1 MEDSIP
7 QPPSDREAVEYACS
21 VLASNGVR
29 DVNPEIFRRASL
41 GREDVC
47 AKLWKALHDVIVV
60 VVLNLSPHQHPGNLL
75 NADELG
81 QRIDLAWKRLMEKV
95 GEEFKFGTVVSF
107 VLNKLLSF
115 GCPAIFVRDLHKN
128 QNTDSRSL
136 LLALCYTVAK
146 FSLLE
151 KHAERLADRGGC
163 AVQTE
168 TPTSKERP
176 GDAQRSSIDA
186 ATRRKVPYLMRRTM
200 PGKPSGDALD
210 ASVLGAKEAV
220 FHHAPASALLH
231 MYMGKKSELKWNMSN
246 LKNAHIRYAR
256 AVEKYEAI
264 AERKMTIEDPVLD
277 LTTPLS
283 YGLYINGR
291 LHKNPMRVERI
302 AKSLL
307 LDLKDA
313 NYAMSCACVFWEWV
327 NKIVFTNCA
336 DTVLQQCKDRIL
348 SKEKDRWTDG
358 AIMTGRG
365 SVSNGGQG
373 TRTLRVAFVLN
384 RAIQYIEEHLG
395 HDVHYC

>member
-7 QPPSDREAVEYACS
+7 ELPSDREAVEYACS

-47 AKLWKALHDVIVV
+47 AKLWKALHDLIVV
-60 VVLNLSPHQHPGNLL
+60 VVLDLSPQQHPDNASK
-75 NADELG
+75 ADELG

-95 GEEFKFGTVVSF
+95 GGKFKFGTVVSF
-107 VLNKLLSF
+107 VLNKLLLF
-115 GCPAIFVRDLHKN
+115 GCPAIFIRDLFKN

-136 LLALCYTVAK
+136 LLALCYTLAK

-151 KHAERLADRGGC
+151 NHAERLADRGGFD
-163 AVQTE
+163 VQTE
-168 TPTSKERP
+168 PSTSKERA
-176 GDAQRSSIDA
+176 GDAQRSSVDT
-186 ATRRKVPYLMRRTM
+186 ATRRKVPYLMRRTVSET
-200 PGKPSGDALD
+200 PSNDVFDPLA
-210 ASVLGAKEAV
+210 LGAKEAE

-231 MYMGKKSELKWNMSN
+231 MYMGKKSELKWSMSK

-264 AERKMTIEDPVLD
+264 AEQKMTIEDPVLD

-313 NYAMSCACVFWEWV
+313 NHAMSCACVFWEWV
-327 NKIVFTNCA
+327 NKIVFTHCT

-348 SKEKDRWTDG
+348 SKEKDRWADG
-358 AIMTGRG
+358 AVMAGRG
-365 SVSNGGQG
+365 SVSGGAQDN
-373 TRTLRVAFVLN
+373 RTLRVAFVLN
-384 RAIQYIEEHLG
+384 RAIRYIEEHLG

>member
-1 MEDSIP
+1 M
-7 QPPSDREAVEYACS
+7 
-21 VLASNGVR
+21 
-29 DVNPEIFRRASL
+29 
-41 GREDVC
+41 
-47 AKLWKALHDVIVV
+47 
-60 VVLNLSPHQHPGNLL
+60 
-75 NADELG
+75 
-81 QRIDLAWKRLMEKV
+81 
-95 GEEFKFGTVVSF
+95 
-107 VLNKLLSF
+107 
-115 GCPAIFVRDLHKN
+115 
-128 QNTDSRSL
+128 
-136 LLALCYTVAK
+136 
-146 FSLLE
+146 
-151 KHAERLADRGGC
+151 
-163 AVQTE
+163 QTE

-186 ATRRKVPYLMRRTM
+186 ATRRKSTVP
-200 PGKPSGDALD
+200 D
-210 ASVLGAKEAV
+210 ASLHARKAKRRWVRRIRFGSKEAV

-231 MYMGKKSELKWNMSN
+231 MYTGKKSELKWNMSN

-327 NKIVFTNCA
+327 NKIVFTSCA

-348 SKEKDRWTDG
+348 SKGKGQMDRWGYYDG
-358 AIMTGRG
+358 PWQRQQR
-365 SVSNGGQG
+365 GQG